1 PSTLP
6 TKRPNPPMLRRY
18 KGDRDRNKRPRYD
31 PQELAHQLRA
41 ATEEQVLRLK
51 RFCLDAPE
59 PAIYIE
65 PFGYDQPLGVMRSHN
80 NTRLDVPDPP
90 KKTLMSIAQE
100 FLDSN
105 NKVLLL
111 MGDPGS
117 GKSVFVKQLER
128 RLWGEYNGPDDAVP
142 ILVNL
147 SEFAN
152 TASDFLRR
160 VLKSRGFDP
169 EHIQFLRRRD
179 RRFILICDGYDEAQ
193 VQGNI
198 YNQNRFNR
206 DGRWRVKLIIA
217 CRSDK
222 IGRDS
227 DGRFRPEMDD
237 RYSAQKLDEFQKVA
251 TASFTFRQIN
261 EYIEKYVAKHLQV
274 AVRESSG
281 GGQELIQ
288 YWSSGMQPSSQSSR
302 VWTVPQYMETLNDIS
317 DLIELVKNPYIL
329 SFILKP
335 LPYIVGS
342 PHDVS
347 RSRDELYKYIFD
359 HWVKVGKLRLYG
371 KTGSSADQ
379 QALSM
384 LMEDG
389 FEPRCMEFSK
399 DLAVK
404 IFEKQGGDPVVE
416 YVHLR
421 HKNTPTSEWKT
432 RFFGPDSESRL
443 LLESVPL
450 IKSGNYYR
458 FAHPSLLQYL
468 YSLAVFD
475 PNGSGDDDDP
485 DTGGWS
491 SDDFDSDNWRGGG
504 RGPVSRSNT
513 WSLLEGGT
521 ASRQGRAWQH
531 VPVVEKEKVLKK
543 GRALKEGHKLGL
555 TDIAKHS
562 MVVQFLADRVQNHQ
576 FFKEQLVET
585 VRESRNNKGID
596 HTLAANAM
604 TILVRSGM
612 RFNSADLR
620 GISIKGANLTGGE
633 FDSADLRDAD
643 LTNVIFDKCWLR
655 QADFQ
660 GAKLGGAQ
668 FGEKPS
674 DLQNVPNTAAY
685 SADGTLYAVA
695 FTNGFI
701 TIFDATNWNSIHT
714 RQVSKKSVTALAFSP
729 LGGLLA
735 YGDRTGMLWTWNYSS
750 EASMA
755 FSGKHDDYINSLV
768 YSPNGSQIATAG
780 YDGKVAVWDAVTG
793 GCVGVMV
800 AHNEGASSVAFSPD
814 GKQLVSGGF
823 DMALKLWNL
832 ETGSLVSTL
841 EGHDGAISTV
851 LFSPD
856 GQHIASSSSDRTVR
870 IWSAST
876 GTWRPE
882 TICRGHSGRITSIA
896 YSTDGQHLASGSDDN
911 TVRTWDP
918 RTGSSGP
925 IFRGH
930 TDQVVS
936 VAYSQYGSQ
945 LVSCGRDKAL
955 RVWDCRAAVKGAVL
969 FGRTN
974 SLSSGMYPYS
984 TIKRQN
990 SDSDKLIQP
999 TRPRPFART
1008 FSSESFG
1015 TIGATCIAVSF
1026 DAVLAASASMNGDT
1040 PTINVSFGTTSKHR
1054 YALNGHAKKISSITF
1069 SPDCQTIAS
1078 GDSNGV
1084 LRVWNAQSGDDIWN
1098 RKEHNGKV
1106 TSIAYSPTGHYIVS
1120 GSKDGTVRL
1129 WDALTGDIVHSF
1141 DAEGCEVQCV
1151 AFSPSGSWIASG
1163 GEDGAVSLWDP
1174 VKLIP
1179 GLVFDGGHDRTVN
1192 SIAFSPDC
1200 IHIASGGDDNKVR
1213 IWNIDTGTKV
1223 HVLEGHMDPV
1233 RCLAFS
1239 PSGERI
1245 VSGSE
1250 DCTMRIWNVATGVLE
1265 STSEHK
1271 DGVATVSF
1279 SSGGAKLWTG
1289 TNDYKVHSWTWAST
1303 GQETALTCTSA
1314 FSRDGQHVASSLG
1327 GNVVRL
1333 WDTES
1338 GEPGPIL
1345 HGHSAS
1351 IDSVSFSPVDDF
1363 IATASNDGTVRI
1375 WDTVTG
1381 ECPFLLEGHSGI
1393 VTSAV
1398 FSPDGTHIA
1407 TSGLDQTLRWWN
1419 LSVPG
1424 SESLSR
1430 EGDEALV
1437 LQSEARASAPISVM
1451 EADKTGTSMDATH
1464 QAIDG
1469 MYVHDDSG
1477 LFHTPV
1483 YSPDGNEISV
1493 ISGEH
1498 GVLRFDTQSKVP
1510 RLALVGHTATAT
1522 CIAYSPSGDMIAT
1535 SSDDRTA
1542 RIWDPVSGNELFK
1555 FEGHED
1561 SVTSVAFSPLG
1572 HQLVTSSADKS
1583 IRLWN
1588 IAVNTPDQQ
1597 AVGHVLLSHTASVL
1611 CIAYSPDGRFL
1622 ASGSEDRTMRL
1633 WDALTGDRLAVVEDF
1648 VVGVKT
1654 IQWKNS
1660 ARGGMILVTGCKEN
1674 PLRVW
1679 EVVEDTGRRYEVR
1692 RYWGAGIESLA
1703 LSGTSLGQEHGLTVE

>member
-1 PSTLP
+1 
-6 TKRPNPPMLRRY
+6 MLRNY
-18 KGDRDRNKRPRYD
+18 EDDRDYNKRPCYN
-31 PQELAHQLRA
+31 PQEPAHRMQA

-51 RFCLDAPE
+51 RQCLDAPE

-65 PFGYDQPLGVMRSHN
+65 PSGYDQPLGVMRSHN
-80 NTRLDVPDPP
+80 NTSLDAPDPQTKP
-90 KKTLMSIAQE
+90 LMSMAQE

-117 GKSVFVKQLER
+117 GKTVFVKQLER
-128 RLWGEYNGPDDAVP
+128 KLWGQYNGPNDPIP

-147 SEFAN
+147 PEFAN

-160 VLKSRGFDP
+160 VLQSRGFRP
-169 EHIQFLRRRD
+169 EHIQFLRPRGRQ
-179 RRFILICDGYDEAQ
+179 FILICDGYDEAQ

-198 YNQNRFNR
+198 YNQNKFNR
-206 DGRWRVKLIIA
+206 EGQWRVKLIIA

-227 DGRFRPEMDD
+227 DGRFRPEVED
-237 RYSAQKLDEFQKVA
+237 RYSRQKLDEFQKAA

-281 GGQELIQ
+281 GGQDLMQ
-288 YWSSGMQPSSQSSR
+288 YWPSEIQPSSQTSR
-302 VWTVPQYMETLNDIS
+302 VWTVPQYKETLNDIPN
-317 DLIELVKNPYIL
+317 LMELVKNPYIL
-329 SFILKP
+329 SFILKL
-335 LPYIVGS
+335 LPAIAGS

-347 RSRDELYKYIFD
+347 RSRVSFDELYKYIFD
-359 HWVKVGKLRLYG
+359 NWMRVGKLRLYG
-371 KTGSSADQ
+371 KTGNSDDQ
-379 QALSM
+379 QVFSM

-389 FEPRCMEFSK
+389 FEPRCMEFLK

-475 PNGSGDDDDP
+475 PNGSGDDDDS

-491 SDDFDSDNWRGGG
+491 SDDFDSDNSRGSG

-513 WSLLEGGT
+513 LSLLEGGT
-521 ASRQGRAWQH
+521 ASRQRKASQH
-531 VPVVEKEKVLKK
+531 VPVVEKEKDLEK
-543 GRALKEGHKLGL
+543 GRALEEGHKLGL
-555 TDIAKHS
+555 TDIAKRS
-562 MVVQFLADRVQNHQ
+562 MTVQFLADRVQNHQ

-668 FGEKPS
+668 FGEKPL

-685 SADGTLYAVA
+685 SVDGTLYAVA
-695 FTNGFI
+695 FTNGSI

-714 RQVSKKSVTALAFSP
+714 SQVSKKSVTALAFSP

-735 YGDRTGMLWTWNYSS
+735 YGDRTGMLGTWNYSS

-755 FSGKHDDYINSLV
+755 FSSEHDDYINSLV

-823 DMALKLWNL
+823 DMVLKLWNL

-856 GQHIASSSSDRTVR
+856 GQHIASSSSDKSVR
-870 IWSAST
+870 IWCAST
-876 GTWRPE
+876 GTWRLE

-936 VAYSQYGSQ
+936 VAYSQCGSQ

-974 SLSSGMYPYS
+974 SLPSGMYPYS

-990 SDSDKLIQP
+990 SDSDKPIQP
-999 TRPRPFART
+999 TRPRPLVRT
-1008 FSSESFG
+1008 FCSESFG
-1015 TIGATCIAVSF
+1015 RNDTTCIAVSS
-1026 DAVLAASASMNGDT
+1026 DAVLVASASMNVDT
-1040 PTINVSFGTTSKHR
+1040 PTINVSFGITLQHR

-1069 SPDCQTIAS
+1069 SPDNQTIAS
-1078 GDSNGV
+1078 GDSSGV

-1106 TSIAYSPTGHYIVS
+1106 MSIAYSLNGEHIVS
-1120 GSKDGTVRL
+1120 SGEDGTVLL
-1129 WDALTGDIVHSF
+1129 WKALTGDIVHSF
-1141 DAEGCEVQCV
+1141 DAEGCEVHCVAISSTSRWVAAGGEDEVVRLWDINSGDAGPVLSYGHRGTVNSV
-1151 AFSPSGSWIASG
+1151 AFSP
-1163 GEDGAVSLWDP
+1163 DG
-1174 VKLIP
+1174 
-1179 GLVFDGGHDRTVN
+1179 
-1192 SIAFSPDC
+1192 
-1200 IHIASGGDDNKVR
+1200 IHIASGGDDNKIR
-1213 IWNIDTGTKV
+1213 IWNIDTGTEV
-1223 HVLEGHMDPV
+1223 HVLKDHMDPV

-1265 STSEHK
+1265 STSEHR

-1289 TNDYKVHSWTWAST
+1289 TNDYKVHSWVWAST

-1314 FSRDGQHVASSLG
+1314 FSKDGQHVASSLG
-1327 GNVVRL
+1327 GNAVRL
-1333 WDTES
+1333 WDTDS
-1338 GEPGPIL
+1338 GKPQRIL
-1345 HGHSAS
+1345 LGHSETIES
-1351 IDSVSFSPVDDF
+1351 ISFSPVGNF
-1363 IATASNDGTVRI
+1363 IATASNDSTIRV
-1375 WDTVTG
+1375 WDTATG

-1393 VTSAV
+1393 VTSVV
-1398 FSPDGTHIA
+1398 FSPDGTQVA

-1424 SESLSR
+1424 SESLLR
-1430 EGDEALV
+1430 EGDGALV
-1437 LQSEARASAPISVM
+1437 LQSEARASTPISVM
-1451 EADKTGTSMDATH
+1451 ETDKTGTSMDGTH
-1464 QAIDG
+1464 RAIDG

-1477 LFHTPV
+1477 LFHAPV

-1572 HQLVTSSADKS
+1572 HQLVTSSADKN

-1597 AVGHVLLSHTASVL
+1597 AVGHVLLSHTAPVL

-1633 WDALTGDRLAVVEDF
+1633 WDALTGDHLTEVKDF

-1679 EVVEDTGRRYEVR
+1679 EVVEGTGRRYEVR
-1692 RYWGAGIESLA
+1692 RYWGAGVESLA
-1703 LSGTSLGQEHGLTVE
+1703 LSGTSLGQEHGLTEVECKMLG